1 MERQLKRIWSALFQF
16 LKKESILLLSHRIN
30 FYVNQQ
36 MVLVLSL
43 ACTDSISERIMNVSI
58 YIYLWRLGL

>member
-1 MERQLKRIWSALFQF
+1 MERQLKRIWSALFQ
-16 LKKESILLLSHRIN
+16 LSHRIN